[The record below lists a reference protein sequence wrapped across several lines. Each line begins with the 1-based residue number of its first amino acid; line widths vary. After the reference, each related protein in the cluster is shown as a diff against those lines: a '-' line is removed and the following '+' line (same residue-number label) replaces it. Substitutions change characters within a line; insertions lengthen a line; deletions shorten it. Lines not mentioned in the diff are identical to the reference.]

1 MNGMNEETKSESLL
15 DGDFSC
21 ETTEDLYEPS
31 DDELLYPSR
40 HYEWF
45 HDKMLNLE
53 KQNIKI
59 CDNGEICF

>member
-1 MNGMNEETKSESLL
+1 MNQEPKPKESLL

-21 ETTEDLYEPS
+21 ETTEDLYEPT

-45 HDKMLNLE
+45 HDKMPNLE
-53 KQNIKI
+53 KRNVKV

>member
-1 MNGMNEETKSESLL
+1 MNEETKSESLL

-40 HYEWF
+40 HYDWF
-45 HDKMLNLE
+45 HDKMPNLE
-53 KQNIKI
+53 KQNIKV

>member
-1 MNGMNEETKSESLL
+1 MNEETKTESLL

-40 HYEWF
+40 HYQYFTKEELL
-45 HDKMLNLE
+45 KSM
-53 KQNIKI
+53 
-59 CDNGEICF
+59 